1 MATIRQH
8 AGADA
13 MAGANG
19 MTGAAIPAA
28 KKYSSMVAN
37 ALAVSGGEVLQAY
50 DAFADRAAPKPLTG
64 CISSISAY
72 APVDHAYT
80 DALKNYAE
88 VYEAFQSYLSP
99 LDALP
104 EHDYDQ
110 AIAMS
115 MLEVQRPESEDDM
128 LGFVVPKDIPVSE
141 EEIEHCGYMAWLR
154 H

>member
-8 AGADA
+8 SGAEA
-13 MAGANG
+13 MAGAV
-19 MTGAAIPAA
+19 IPAA

-37 ALAVSGGEVLQAY
+37 ALAVTGGEVLQAY
-50 DAFADRAAPKPLTG
+50 DAFADRATPKSLTG